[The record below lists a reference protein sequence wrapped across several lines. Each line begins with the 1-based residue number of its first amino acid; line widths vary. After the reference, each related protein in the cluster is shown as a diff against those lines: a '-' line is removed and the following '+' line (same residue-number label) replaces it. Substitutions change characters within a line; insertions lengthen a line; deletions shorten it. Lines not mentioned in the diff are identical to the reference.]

1 MNLHEAQV
9 ARYAAIAKAEEVVAS
24 NFETALMLMKAGKR
38 VMRRGWNG
46 KGQFVWLA
54 SVGTMPQDYDTS
66 PCRELEWS
74 STLML
79 RNAQNKLATWG
90 PSIGDILAEDWD
102 LYEERQDLTISDHQ
116 HQALEELEQITEKLA
131 SLTAFINDPGS
142 TFSMLSTDEQHQL
155 RMKASYQEDYARALK
170 RIADGLGGEGG
181 SV

>member
-9 ARYAAIAKAEEVVAS
+9 ARYAAIAKADDAVAN
-24 NFETALMLMKAGKR
+24 NFEAALMLMKAGKR

-46 KGQFVWLA
+46 KGQFVWLT
-54 SVGTMPQDYDTS
+54 SVGSFPQSDTS
-66 PCRELEWS
+66 LGRELEWS
-74 STLML
+74 NTLML
-79 RNAQNKLATWG
+79 RNAQNKLTTWV

-181 SV
+181 AV

>member
-9 ARYAAIAKAEEVVAS
+9 ARYAAITEEVVGS
-24 NFETALMLMKAGKR
+24 NFEAALTLMKAGKR
-38 VMRRGWNG
+38 VTRVGEWSG

-54 SVGTMPQDYDTS
+54 SVGTMPQDDDTS
-66 PCRELEWS
+66 RGFELEWS

-79 RNAQNKLATWG
+79 SNAQNKLTTWV

-181 SV
+181 AV